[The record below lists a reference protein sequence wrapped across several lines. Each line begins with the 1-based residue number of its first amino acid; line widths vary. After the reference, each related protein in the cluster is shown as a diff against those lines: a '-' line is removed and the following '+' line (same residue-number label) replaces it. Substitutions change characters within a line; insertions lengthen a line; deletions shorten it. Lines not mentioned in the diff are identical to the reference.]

1 MVAIENIKAGD
12 KVISTDPETMKTSP
26 KTVLE
31 TYIREVTTLVHL
43 TVNGE
48 EIVTTV
54 DHPFYVK
61 NQGFIK
67 AGELIVGDELLDVN
81 GNVLLVEKFNVELT
95 DKPVKVYN
103 FQVEDFHT
111 YYVGENNILVHNAGK
126 EYKIP
131 KSGTGKEKATDIPS
145 RFKGER
151 PYINESGK
159 DFAKRLCD
167 EAFGKGNYDTGP
179 KSDYNRLKKYGDR
192 AFTNPKK

>member
-1 MVAIENIKAGD
+1 ME
-12 KVISTDPETMKTSP
+12 TSP

-81 GNVLLVEKFNVELT
+81 GNVLLVENFDVELT
-95 DKPVKVYN
+95 EEPVKVYN

-111 YYVGENNILVHNAGK
+111 YHVSGFGVLVHNAGGYERSQK
-126 EYKIP
+126 YSNNWSDESLSKTLSHSNSNTKTYNHIIKHFHRYTAFFYH
-131 KSGTGKEKATDIPS
+131 SGACQGICSK
-145 RFKGER
+145 
-151 PYINESGK
+151 
-159 DFAKRLCD
+159 C
-167 EAFGKGNYDTGP
+167 
-179 KSDYNRLKKYGDR
+179 
-192 AFTNPKK
+192 